1 MTTMTILMVE
11 DSPAMRRTIKSSL
24 RNLKANFIEIDDG
37 ALALAAYTEHRPDWV
52 LMDLQLKEVD
62 GLVATSQIRTVF
74 PDARIVIV
82 TNFDDD
88 QLREDAQ
95 KAGACAYV
103 VKDNLLAL
111 RAILSRRESGSPGV

>member
-1 MTTMTILMVE
+1 MVE

-37 ALALAAYTEHRPDWV
+37 ALALAAYTEHGPDWV

-62 GLVATSQIRTVF
+62 GLVATSRIRAVY
-74 PDARIVIV
+74 PDAKIVIV

-103 VKDNLLAL
+103 AKDNLLAL
-111 RAILSRRESGSPGV
+111 RAILSREGV